1 MNVCYPS
8 AAVLMSTHQPAVFVL
23 MNVCYPSAAFLMSV
37 YQPPVF
43 VLLNVHHLSVDVLMK
58 CASFLCGCFNECA
71 LALCVSFNECVSSSL
86 PEGSDKWKEVNK
98 SIKRCMKKANENWKG
113 GQCGEIE
120 ENLSMN
126 NGKRAYQQ

>member
-1 MNVCYPS
+1 MARLMNKHHPS
-8 AAVLMSTHQPAVFVL
+8 AAVLMKVRHSSVAV
-23 MNVCYPSAAFLMSV
+23 SISV
-37 YQPPVF
+37 HQPPVF